1 MARLVSKEGG
11 RRRSRGDQLE
21 GRCGNSWGGETR
33 ESPEYPKRQRVPGK
47 ASSGDSL
54 IQEKWDMKER
64 EKLMKPQRFQLKQ
77 QVGWSF
83 IIINW
88 THLWEGPGGKGNWSS
103 V

>member
-1 MARLVSKEGG
+1 MRA
-11 RRRSRGDQLE
+11 
-21 GRCGNSWGGETR
+21 
-33 ESPEYPKRQRVPGK
+33 QRVSQEAESSGK

-64 EKLMKPQRFQLKQ
+64 ETLTKPQRFQLKQ

-83 IIINW
+83 IIMNW

-103 V
+103 VWKH